1 MEIIFASKLSR
12 ECLRGSKNSGVKF
25 IAFRNLANPEIA
37 LARKS
42 GAKRLYLPE
51 FEPKDVALF
60 YSEFDKFW
68 DNLTSRFNSGHEFW
82 RNSLSS
88 KMQEWE
94 FSLGYFCLVL
104 FYLELNK
111 QSIDFRI
118 IVICGSYEMLEVCL
132 AWARKNSIAH
142 NVYYKNGKYISHLS
156 QFFKNAF
163 FFFSRAGYILYKKR
177 VLGVKPRPKMVT
189 SGKSVLIASLF
200 YESSFKA
207 EGYDD
212 PFFGRLHVRFKEM
225 GYDCVYLCE
234 SLSKP
239 SFALGNKIKRCAEA
253 MVYTPYELLS
263 WLDMF
268 KLLFVIFTRRIA
280 FSPAAFLGIDFSLL
294 ARHYS
299 VSFEESF
306 NFNSELYFSAVK
318 KLCWRENFERM
329 LVTFEGN
336 VHERACQQAF
346 NLALPGRKI
355 MGYSHGVIYPLNLKL
370 RLSSRENLARPEPDV
385 FIGTGA
391 RSSRLL
397 EEICGRPA
405 EKIRAGCLLKK
416 FIPNNDD
423 LSPRAAKSDRIT
435 VVLDGMN
442 SAVAFLDY
450 LFENSF
456 LFNAYKVLLRFHPN
470 IDKAR
475 CLARC
480 VNFMPNNFSVSGN
493 SLEDDIKESFC
504 VLYRHSSVGI
514 QANLWGVP
522 AVHVSVDCPL
532 SGDPIEGVDE
542 YKWAAHTPR
551 ELDSII
557 RELFKMSAR
566 EKLEKLSLA
575 YDVLRGAFIGE
586 NAESFCSFIRS

>member
-12 ECLRGSKNSGVKF
+12 ESLRGSKNSGIKF
-25 IAFRNLANPEIA
+25 IAFRNLSGPEIA
-37 LARKS
+37 LAREF
-42 GAKRLYLPE
+42 GARRLYLPE
-51 FEPKDVALF
+51 FEEKDAALF
-60 YSEFDKFW
+60 FSEFDKFW
-68 DNLTSRFNSGHEFW
+68 DELTSRFNPGHEFW

-104 FYLELNK
+104 FYLELK
-111 QSIDFRI
+111 KRILDSRI
-118 IVICGSYEMLEVCL
+118 ILICGSYEMLEVCL
-132 AWARKNSIAH
+132 AWARKNNISCKV
-142 NVYYKNGKYISHLS
+142 NFKSGKYLSHLS
-156 QFFKNAF
+156 QFFKNSF
-163 FFFSRAGYILYKKR
+163 FFFARAGYILYKKL
-177 VLGVKPRPKMVT
+177 VLGCKPRQKVST
-189 SGKSVLIASLF
+189 AAKKVLIASLF
-200 YESSFKA
+200 YESSFGQ

-212 PFFGRLHVRFKEM
+212 PFFGRLHAWFKGM
-225 GYDCVYLCE
+225 GHECAYLCE

-239 SFALGNKIKRCAEA
+239 SFALGNKIRRCTEV
-253 MVYTPYELLS
+253 MVRTPYELLS
-263 WLDMF
+263 WPDMI
-268 KLLFVIFTRRIA
+268 KLLFIISTRRIT
-280 FSPAAFLGIDFSLL
+280 FPPADFLGIDFSRL

-306 NFNSELYFSAVK
+306 NFNSELYFSAVN
-318 KLCWRENFERM
+318 KLCRIENFDRM

-346 NLALPGRKI
+346 KLALPGKKI

-370 RLSSRENLARPEPDV
+370 RLSSREKFIRPEPDV

-397 EEICGRPA
+397 GEICGRPE
-405 EKIRAGCLLKK
+405 EKIRPGCLLKK
-416 FIPNNDD
+416 FIPKNED
-423 LSPRAAKSDRIT
+423 SAPGSIKSDRIT

-442 SAVAFLDY
+442 SAAIFLDY

-456 LFNAYKVLLRFHPN
+456 VFSPYKVILRFHPN

-480 VNFMPNNFSVSGN
+480 VNFMPDNFSVSGN

-514 QANLWGVP
+514 QATLCGVP

-532 SGDPIEGVDE
+532 SGDPIEGVGA

-557 RELFKMSAR
+557 RELFEMSAR
-566 EKLEKLSLA
+566 EKLEKLGLA
-575 YDVLRGAFIGE
+575 NDVLRGDFTGE
-586 NAESFCSFIRS
+586 NSESFCSFIRS